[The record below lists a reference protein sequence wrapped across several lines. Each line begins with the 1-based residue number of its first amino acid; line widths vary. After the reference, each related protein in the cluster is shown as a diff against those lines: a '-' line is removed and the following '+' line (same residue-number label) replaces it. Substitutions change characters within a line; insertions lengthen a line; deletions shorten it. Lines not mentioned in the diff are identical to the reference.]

1 MGSPDRLLCRGRCS
15 AHCVSVR
22 RIHLGTENLKE
33 IEVNEL
39 KQTLFRG
46 LNVGVYYAGLVAP
59 LAAVAVV
66 ATWLTGGGKK

>member
-1 MGSPDRLLCRGRCS
+1 M
-15 AHCVSVR
+15 
-22 RIHLGTENLKE
+22 
-33 IEVNEL
+33 NEL

-66 ATWLTGGGKK
+66 ATWLTGGSKK

>member
-1 MGSPDRLLCRGRCS
+1 M
-15 AHCVSVR
+15 
-22 RIHLGTENLKE
+22 
-33 IEVNEL
+33 NEL
-39 KQTLFRG
+39 KQTLLRG